1 MYVNREEYLILAAY
15 VGALAHLLTE
25 TGDCWNRAI
34 GVRSS
39 SAEATSPGISAFEVG
54 HGPGQTCPVDDRYLT
69 RHTRDGAG
77 QPAGRCARRP
87 MGGCLDPTR
96 IQELQ

>member
-1 MYVNREEYLILAAY
+1 MYVNREEYLILAAT

-39 SAEATSPGISAFEVG
+39 SAEATSPGREGGRRCRNV
-54 HGPGQTCPVDDRYLT
+54 T
-69 RHTRDGAG
+69 R
-77 QPAGRCARRP
+77 
-87 MGGCLDPTR
+87 
-96 IQELQ
+96 

>member
-1 MYVNREEYLILAAY
+1 MTAPRQGPGPSNGLLHIQSHHGHDSRAPAKTLHEAMYVNREEYLILAAY

-39 SAEATSPGISAFEVG
+39 GV
-54 HGPGQTCPVDDRYLT
+54 
-69 RHTRDGAG
+69 
-77 QPAGRCARRP
+77 
-87 MGGCLDPTR
+87 
-96 IQELQ
+96 